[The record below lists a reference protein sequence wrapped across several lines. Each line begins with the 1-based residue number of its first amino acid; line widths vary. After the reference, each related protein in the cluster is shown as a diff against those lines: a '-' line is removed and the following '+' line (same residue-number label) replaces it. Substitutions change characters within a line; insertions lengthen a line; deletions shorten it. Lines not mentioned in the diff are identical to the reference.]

1 MAGEKA
7 EKATA
12 GRKAEK
18 AEKAEKPEK
27 KEKAA
32 KGANPMREIKIAK
45 VTVNIGVGS
54 PGERLDNAQK
64 LLQDITGIKPLVTKA
79 RVRNPV
85 FKLRKGLPIGVKATL
100 RKETAKAFLKKAFI
114 AVKNM
119 INNENFDNRGN
130 FAFGIREYIDFPGVK
145 YNPEIGMFGF
155 DVCVTLERP
164 GYRVKKRKIATSSLG
179 KRHWIT
185 KDEAVSFVNGAF
197 GVNVQ

>member
-1 MAGEKA
+1 MDAKTEKA
-7 EKATA
+7 VKKA
-12 GRKAEK
+12 
-18 AEKAEKPEK
+18 EK
-27 KEKAA
+27 KEKPAN

-45 VTVNIGVGS
+45 VTVNIGVGA

-85 FKLRKGLPIGVKATL
+85 FKLRKGLPIGAKATL
-100 RKETAKAFLKKAFI
+100 RKETAKAFLKKALT

-119 INNENFDNRGN
+119 LSSENFDNRGN
-130 FAFGIREYIDFPGVK
+130 FAFGVREYIDFPGVK

-164 GYRVKKRKIATSSLG
+164 GYRVKKRKIATSGIG
-179 KRHWIT
+179 KKHWIT
-185 KDEAVSFVNGAF
+185 RDEAIGFVSGAF